1 VIAENREKP
10 DGQKV
15 VQMLVKYI
23 GQEVDARTLANSSIA
38 DAFKKRLVIKAQDI
52 NIKYNLGMSGD
63 MCSRYAEEALNRY
76 MHGDGAHKQGSMQGR
91 RRLGK
96 VSGIYNLDCLQNN

>member
-1 VIAENREKP
+1 MIAENREKP

-23 GQEVDARTLANSSIA
+23 GQEVDAPTLANSNIS

-76 MHGDGAHKQGSMQGR
+76 MHGNETHKKDSMQGR